1 MHPCM
6 AAEKKRGRGR
16 PNPDLLRRDRFIEE
30 YLRLGSPAAAAVAA
44 GYKNPSYGAR
54 MMKEER
60 VREAIREAS
69 NYVRLSQRRTA
80 EEVLTDIIEIGREAR
95 RRRNFSMALRALELE
110 GRYYGMWADVS
121 QSNEV
126 HVLNIYRER
135 VLKKAEGKDK
145 TIPADGLVIKR
156 QVRRGVI
163 DVSPVATSPAPKA
176 PAQA

>member
-1 MHPCM
+1 M
-6 AAEKKRGRGR
+6 AGEKKRGRGR

-30 YLRLGSPAAAAVAA
+30 YLRLGSPAAAATAA

-60 VREAIREAS
+60 VQEAIREAT
-69 NYVRLSQRRTA
+69 NYVRLSKRRTA
-80 EEVLTDIIEIGREAR
+80 EEVLSDIIEIGREAR
-95 RRRNFSMALRALELE
+95 QRKNFSMALRALELE

-135 VLKKAEGKDK
+135 VLKASGKDK
-145 TIPADGLVIKR
+145 PTPADGLVIKR

-163 DVSPVATSPAPKA
+163 DVSPVVTSPAPKA